1 MLYMLRSSQ
10 TLPPFQKR
18 TKCMV
23 LTIKISKMLIGEAR
37 GEWRHC
43 LKKIGQLLGISG
55 HKKLGWK
62 YIKVQ
67 EISVKSGD
75 MESKRSPFN
84 SSLLFLD
91 FFCGG
96 GGGGGC
102 LFPHLLPGLF
112 VGLFFVARR
121 RQFNHLFVSLSI
133 CKRRC
138 SDPAALSRRSQQYV

>member
-55 HKKLGWK
+55 HKKLG
-62 YIKVQ
+62 
-67 EISVKSGD
+67 
-75 MESKRSPFN
+75 
-84 SSLLFLD
+84 
-91 FFCGG
+91 
-96 GGGGGC
+96 
-102 LFPHLLPGLF
+102 
-112 VGLFFVARR
+112 
-121 RQFNHLFVSLSI
+121 
-133 CKRRC
+133 
-138 SDPAALSRRSQQYV
+138 